1 MKWRSAGP
9 QFFITT
15 LERFFGWISFEE
27 SAHQIQSCLKS
38 HLEMPLSRSNIS
50 KIEASFWNIFLLFLT
65 KIYQILQPQL
75 SHLKYGLDVLRSC
88 TPGLRIRLTVD
99 EAHLNMSALLHQ
111 RTREEHLWEPG
122 APPNHKNSQEIW
134 KFYAPSKCHHSVGP
148 WQRHLVIV
156 WSPPV
161 AATFWIKSQGFH
173 HHRIARI

>member
-1 MKWRSAGP
+1 
-9 QFFITT
+9 
-15 LERFFGWISFEE
+15 
-27 SAHQIQSCLKS
+27 
-38 HLEMPLSRSNIS
+38 MPLSRSNIS

-122 APPNHKNSQEIW
+122 APPNHKNHG
-134 KFYAPSKCHHSVGP
+134 KFGDFMHPQSAII
-148 WQRHLVIV
+148 L
-156 WSPPV
+156 
-161 AATFWIKSQGFH
+161 
-173 HHRIARI
+173 